1 MTTMA
6 EMERKI
12 DSLQKQINELLK
24 RLEALEVKPR
34 WEIHHHEHHAA
45 PAVDPN
51 FVFGTITAPVHAP
64 SIWETTYEGKGRV

>member
-34 WEIHHHEHHAA
+34 WEIHHHEH
-45 PAVDPN
+45 PAIDPN
-51 FVFGTITAPVHAP
+51 FVFDTITAPVHAP
-64 SIWETTYEGKGRV
+64 YIWETICGKQW

>member
-12 DSLQKQINELLK
+12 DSLQTQVNELLK
-24 RLEALEVKPR
+24 RLEAFEAKPR

-45 PAVDPN
+45 PAVDPGI
-51 FVFGTITAPVHAP
+51 FTTPIHTPY
-64 SIWETTYEGKGRV
+64 IWETICGEQR